1 MSAIRLVVVD
11 DHPTFVRAV
20 SIMLKN
26 DPEIAVVATAADGRE
41 AVDVVIA
48 QQPDV
53 VLMDISMPEVDG
65 IVATAA
71 ITDAAPHAA
80 VVVLTMF
87 DDDDKIAEAMR
98 AGARGYILKGA
109 SRDEIRS
116 AIRGAAAG
124 QAVFGTAIAHRLR
137 GLFAPPPPDASPRA
151 FPQLTDRELDVLDR
165 VAAGL
170 DNPTAA
176 RSLFL
181 SEKTVRNYVSII
193 LAKLG
198 VTTRAEAIVLA
209 RDAGLGRHLN

>member
-1 MSAIRLVVVD
+1 VDVD

-20 SIMLKN
+20 SVMLEN
-26 DPEIAVVATAADGRE
+26 DADIEVVATAADGRD

-65 IVATAA
+65 IAATAA

-87 DDDDKIAEAMR
+87 DDDDKIAAAMR

-109 SRDEIRS
+109 SKDEIRS
-116 AIRGAAAG
+116 AIRGAASG
-124 QAVFGTAIAHRLR
+124 QAVFGTAVAHRLR
-137 GLFAPPPPDASPRA
+137 GLFTPSPAPASARV

-170 DNPTAA
+170 DNATTARA
-176 RSLFL
+176 LFL
-181 SEKTVRNYVSII
+181 SEKTVRNYVSMI
-193 LAKLG
+193 LTKLD
-198 VTTRAEAIVLA
+198 VTTRAEAIVVG
-209 RDAGLGRHLN
+209 RNAGLGHD